1 MRSTIAILFFINFT
15 SCGERYLD
23 NQVSFDGIRFGSSL
37 KKVNGDELAFNVIVK
52 DAARSFEG
60 AREAGRYEA
69 IKYCIEMLST
79 SDIDWE
85 VSPDSS
91 DLVLNNG
98 NLELS
103 GRCTG

>member
-1 MRSTIAILFFINFT
+1 MRFIIAFLIFISLM
-15 SCGERYLD
+15 SCGESYLD

-37 KKVNGDELAFNVIVK
+37 KKVNSDEFEFHLIIR

-69 IKYCIEMLST
+69 TKYCIEMLST
-79 SDIDWE
+79 SDIDWKIG
-85 VSPDSS
+85 PDSD

-103 GRCTG
+103 GRCTV